1 MNSKISSTIM
11 GVNFFGDEKLIIK
24 AWIFM
29 HNLKKKDIKC
39 ASNNI

>member
-11 GVNFFGDEKLIIK
+11 EINLFGDEKLIIK

-29 HNLKKKDIKC
+29 YNLKKKKRYKIRK
-39 ASNNI
+39 